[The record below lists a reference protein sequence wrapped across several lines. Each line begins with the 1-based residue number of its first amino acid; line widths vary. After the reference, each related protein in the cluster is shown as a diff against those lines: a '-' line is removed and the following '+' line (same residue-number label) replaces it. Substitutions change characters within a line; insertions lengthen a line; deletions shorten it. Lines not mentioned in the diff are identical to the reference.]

1 VHALPAIVPEGE
13 FPRAE
18 VVPVRLARKVGPLFG
33 VRWEHEPFGRTW
45 VCDFATV
52 TLAEI
57 ARGAPMPPKE
67 EQARL
72 DAVEPPRRG
81 AGTADAWGLVGRAV
95 WTPGKLVAPTTLAN
109 ATLNR
114 FGPDTK
120 AAVVLTAANRLLE
133 DATSA
138 VTTVCEH
145 LVRQGTSRPLALAVW
160 AGLTLEV
167 FRGQP
172 ALVVAAVQARA
183 VQRSLTTRWGSQVVV
198 GDLRSTAARCE
209 IGARAVDEGTDPWQ
223 PVRFSLIDDTLQVLL
238 GGSDGDGNAVG
249 SDRRDDI
256 AGAWCRRLL
265 QMGRPGSGMVWLSET
280 DGHRVAYS
288 YQRVNAMV
296 APFVAEV
303 LDDSATDVDA
313 ALPAWPDKTQLD
325 RLSTAAVRAHAIA
338 AHVASSYLR
347 YADRA
352 VHEAPA
358 PRHRSRAYV
367 EEAATA
373 TLGRLGRDDPAAIL
387 LAGYLEYLH
396 LLDSIQEPAA
406 EDIVGEQVQAMVT
419 AQQHTSTA
427 LREGLIDPGAASYL
441 LELGNVALDR
451 AREHLHDATNVDR
464 SLARFWREAVRA
476 RGMNADP
483 YIQLDELSGSQIFH
497 LANYAEYLS
506 KRSSTA
512 DLRRSLQILAA
523 VSEVRDRVV
532 AHEPAG
538 LLSKHV
544 AGRDAHLMCANVAAR
559 LADRLPERERA
570 SRAAVWDTAAGHV
583 RAALANPSIEL
594 LFNSE
599 WNDRQVLLALQRL
612 EPALAHLLD
621 STESLTGL
629 ALERARRL
637 VEAVL
642 VNSERRSLRPEER
655 SQIRALKSLQSRLAA
670 AAAGATS

>member
-1 VHALPAIVPEGE
+1 
-13 FPRAE
+13 
-18 VVPVRLARKVGPLFG
+18 VRLARKVGPLFG

-67 EQARL
+67 EQTRL
-72 DAVEPPRRG
+72 DAGEPPRRG
-81 AGTADAWGLVGRAV
+81 AGTADAWRLVGRAV

-114 FGPDTK
+114 YGPDTK

-138 VTTVCEH
+138 VTAVCGH
-145 LVRQGTSRPLALAVW
+145 LSRQGTSRSLALAVW

-172 ALVVAAVQARA
+172 ALVVAAIQARA
-183 VQRSLTTRWGSQVVV
+183 VQRSLTTRWGSQVAV
-198 GDLRSTAARCE
+198 GNLGSTAARCE
-209 IGARAVDEGTDPWQ
+209 IGARPAEEGADPWQ
-223 PVRFSLIDDTLQVLL
+223 PVSFSLIDDTLRVLL
-238 GGSDGDGNAVG
+238 GGSAGVGDPVG

-265 QMGRPGSGMVWLSET
+265 HMGRPGSGMVWLSET

-296 APFVAEV
+296 APFVTEV
-303 LDDSATDVDA
+303 LDDSATTSDD
-313 ALPAWPDKTQLD
+313 ALPAWPDKAELD
-325 RLSTAAVRAHAIA
+325 GLATTAVRAHAIA
-338 AHVASSYLR
+338 AHVATSYLR

-352 VHEAPA
+352 AHEAPV
-358 PRHRSRAYV
+358 PRRRSRAHV
-367 EEAATA
+367 EEAASA
-373 TLGRLGRDDPAAIL
+373 TIGRLGRDDPASIL

-396 LLDSIQEPAA
+396 LLDSIQEAA
-406 EDIVGEQVQAMVT
+406 PEDALAEQVQTMAV
-419 AQQHTSTA
+419 AQQNTSA
-427 LREGLIDPGAASYL
+427 AFQQGLIDPGAASYL
-441 LELGNVALDR
+441 MELGNVALERARDHLADTTAVDR
-451 AREHLHDATNVDR
+451 ALT
-464 SLARFWREAVRA
+464 RFWRETLNA
-476 RGMNADP
+476 RGIDADASAR
-483 YIQLDELSGSQIFH
+483 LDELNGSQVFH
-497 LANYAEYLS
+497 LANYAVYLS
-506 KRSSTA
+506 TRSSTA

-523 VSEVRDRVV
+523 VADVRDRVV

-538 LLSKHV
+538 LVAKHV
-544 AGRDAHLMCANVAAR
+544 AGRDAHLMCADVAAK

-570 SRAAVWDTAAGHV
+570 NRAAARDAAAQHV
-583 RAALANPSIEL
+583 REALANPSIEL
-594 LFNSE
+594 LFDNE

-612 EPALAHLLD
+612 EPALVHLLD

-629 ALERARRL
+629 DLERARRL

-642 VNSERRSLRPEER
+642 VNSSGRGLHPEDRSR
-655 SQIRALKSLQSRLAA
+655 INALNSLQSRLTSAA
-670 AAAGATS
+670 AASS